1 MALIESEAGLI
12 ARLRDLFHTSFQTQ
26 VQVGIGDD
34 AAVIKSSNNKLVA
47 TVDMAVE
54 DIHFNKKWSTPFQI
68 GAKLTTANLADIF
81 AMGAIPKYLL
91 VAAGISE
98 LNNSETVTELA
109 QGIRSVADKFE
120 VTVIG
125 GDLSKSEKMT
135 LSITA
140 LGELSDQPIL
150 RSGARVGD
158 LIYLSSLTGL
168 SAAGLAILNRE
179 LDRPRYVVEAH
190 LNPKLVAP
198 EKLIKVAT
206 SMCDVSDGLAT
217 DAAHLSYASNV
228 NFNLSKDLISQAA
241 DFKDLAE
248 LAKELNEDVFDWILT
263 GGEDHFFL
271 ATVGKENESN
281 ELGIQIGSVGKGE
294 GKLLLDSVEII
305 KTGYQHF

>member
-1 MALIESEAGLI
+1 MIESEAGLI
-12 ARLRDLFHTSFQTQ
+12 ARLRDLFHTSFQTE

-54 DIHFNKKWSTPFQI
+54 GIHFHKKWSSPFQI

-81 AMGAIPKYLL
+81 AMGAVPKYLL
-91 VAAGISE
+91 VAAGINE
-98 LNNSETVTELA
+98 LNNSETVSELA
-109 QGIRSVADKFE
+109 KGIRSVADKFE
-120 VTVIG
+120 VSVIG

-150 RSGARVGD
+150 RSGGRAGD

-168 SAAGLAILNRE
+168 SAAGLAILNRD

-198 EKLIKVAT
+198 DKLIKVAT

-217 DAAHLSYASNV
+217 DAAHLANASAV
-228 NFNLSKDLISQAA
+228 NFNLSKDLISKAD

-271 ATVGKENESN
+271 ATVDKKNESS
-281 ELGIQIGSVGKGE
+281 ELGIKIGIVEKGD
-294 GKLLLDSVEII
+294 GKLLLDGIEI
-305 KTGYQHF
+305 KESGYQHF

>member
-1 MALIESEAGLI
+1 MIESEAGLI

-109 QGIRSVADKFE
+109 KGIRSVADKFE

-217 DAAHLSYASNV
+217 DASHLSYASNV

-248 LAKELNEDVFDWILT
+248 LAKELSEDVFDWILT

-281 ELGIQIGSVGKGE
+281 ELGIQIGSVGKGD
-294 GKLLLDSVEII
+294 GKLLLDGVEIK

>member
-1 MALIESEAGLI
+1 MIESEAGLI
-12 ARLRDLFHTSFQTQ
+12 ARLRDLFHTSFQTE

-54 DIHFNKKWSTPFQI
+54 GIHFHKKWSSPFQI

-81 AMGAIPKYLL
+81 AMGAVPKYLL
-91 VAAGISE
+91 VAAGINE

-109 QGIRSVADKFE
+109 KGIRSVADRFE

-140 LGELSDQPIL
+140 LGELSAQPIL

-271 ATVGKENESN
+271 ATVDKENESN

-294 GKLLLDSVEII
+294 GKLLLDGVEV
-305 KTGYQHF
+305 KKSGYQHF

>member
-1 MALIESEAGLI
+1 
-12 ARLRDLFHTSFQTQ
+12 
-26 VQVGIGDD
+26 
-34 AAVIKSSNNKLVA
+34 
-47 TVDMAVE
+47 MAVE
-54 DIHFNKKWSTPFQI
+54 GIHFHRKWSSPFQI

-81 AMGAIPKYLL
+81 AMGAVPKYLL
-91 VAAGISE
+91 VAAGINE
-98 LNNSETVTELA
+98 LNNSETVSELA
-109 QGIRSVADKFE
+109 KGIRSVADKFE
-120 VTVIG
+120 VSVIG

-150 RSGARVGD
+150 RSGGRVGD

-168 SAAGLAILNRE
+168 SAAGLAILNRD

-198 EKLIKVAT
+198 DKLIKVAT

-217 DAAHLSYASNV
+217 DAAHLANASAV
-228 NFNLSKDLISQAA
+228 NFNLSKDLISKAD

-271 ATVGKENESN
+271 ATVDKKNESN
-281 ELGIQIGSVGKGE
+281 ELGIKIGIVEKGD
-294 GKLLLDSVEII
+294 GKLLLDGIEVKES
-305 KTGYQHF
+305 GYQHF

>member
-1 MALIESEAGLI
+1 MIESEAGLI

-34 AAVIKSSNNKLVA
+34 AAVIKSSSNKLVA

-54 DIHFNKKWSTPFQI
+54 DIHFNKKWSSPFQI

-98 LNNSETVTELA
+98 LDNSETVTELA
-109 QGIRSVADKFE
+109 KGIRSVADKFE

-140 LGELSDQPIL
+140 LGELSAQPIL

-248 LAKELNEDVFDWILT
+248 LAEELNEDVFDWILT

-294 GKLLLDSVEII
+294 GKLLLDGVEIK

>member
-109 QGIRSVADKFE
+109 KGIRSVADKFE

-217 DAAHLSYASNV
+217 DASHLSYASNV

-248 LAKELNEDVFDWILT
+248 LAKELSEDVFDWILT

-294 GKLLLDSVEII
+294 GKLLLDGVEIK

>member
-12 ARLRDLFHTSFQTQ
+12 GSLRDLFHTSFQTQ

-81 AMGAIPKYLL
+81 AMGAVPKYLL

-109 QGIRSVADKFE
+109 KGIRSVADNFE

-198 EKLIKVAT
+198 DKLIKVAT

-248 LAKELNEDVFDWILT
+248 LAEELNEDVFDWILT

-294 GKLLLDSVEII
+294 GKLLLDGVEIK

>member
-54 DIHFNKKWSTPFQI
+54 GIHFHRKWSSPFQI

-81 AMGAIPKYLL
+81 AMGAVPKYLL
-91 VAAGISE
+91 VAAGINE

-109 QGIRSVADKFE
+109 KGIRSVADRFE

-140 LGELSDQPIL
+140 LGELSAQPIL

-168 SAAGLAILNRE
+168 SAGGLAILNRE

-198 EKLIKVAT
+198 DKLIKVAT

-217 DAAHLSYASNV
+217 DASHLSYASNV

-271 ATVGKENESN
+271 ATVDKENESN

-294 GKLLLDSVEII
+294 GKLLLDGVEV
-305 KTGYQHF
+305 KKSGYQHF

>member
-1 MALIESEAGLI
+1 MIESEAGLI
-12 ARLRDLFHTSFQTQ
+12 ARLRDLFHTSFQTE

-54 DIHFNKKWSTPFQI
+54 GIHFHRKWSSPFQI

-81 AMGAIPKYLL
+81 AMGAVPKYLL
-91 VAAGISE
+91 VAAGINE
-98 LNNSETVTELA
+98 LNNSETVSELA
-109 QGIRSVADKFE
+109 KGIRSVADKFE
-120 VTVIG
+120 VSVIG

-140 LGELSDQPIL
+140 LGELSAQPIL
-150 RSGARVGD
+150 RSGGRVGD

-168 SAAGLAILNRE
+168 SAAGLAILNRD

-198 EKLIKVAT
+198 DKLIKVAT

-217 DAAHLSYASNV
+217 DAAHLANASAV
-228 NFNLSKDLISQAA
+228 NFNLSKDLISKAD

-271 ATVGKENESN
+271 ATVDKKNESN
-281 ELGIQIGSVGKGE
+281 ELGIKIGIVEKGD
-294 GKLLLDSVEII
+294 GKLLLDGVEII

>member
-1 MALIESEAGLI
+1 MIESEAGLI
-12 ARLRDLFHTSFQTQ
+12 GRLRDLFHTSFQTQ

-54 DIHFNKKWSTPFQI
+54 DIHFSKKWSTPFQI

-81 AMGAIPKYLL
+81 AMGAVPKYLL
-91 VAAGISE
+91 VAAGINE

-109 QGIRSVADKFE
+109 KGIRSVADRFE

-140 LGELSDQPIL
+140 LGELSAQPIL

-198 EKLIKVAT
+198 DKLIKVAT

-294 GKLLLDSVEII
+294 GKLLLDGVEV
-305 KTGYQHF
+305 KKSGYQHF

>member
-1 MALIESEAGLI
+1 MIESEAGLI

-109 QGIRSVADKFE
+109 KGIRSVADKFE

-198 EKLIKVAT
+198 DKLIKVAT

-248 LAKELNEDVFDWILT
+248 LAKELGEDVFDWILT

-294 GKLLLDSVEII
+294 GKLLLDGVEI
-305 KTGYQHF
+305 KKSGYQHF

>member
-1 MALIESEAGLI
+1 LIESEAGLI

-54 DIHFNKKWSTPFQI
+54 DIHFNKKWSSPFQI

-81 AMGAIPKYLL
+81 AMGAVPKYLL
-91 VAAGISE
+91 VAAGINE
-98 LNNSETVTELA
+98 LNNSETVTVLA
-109 QGIRSVADKFE
+109 KGIRSVADKFE

-125 GDLSKSEKMT
+125 GDLSKSEKIT

-140 LGELSDQPIL
+140 LGELSGQPIL

-294 GKLLLDSVEII
+294 GKLLLDGVEIK

>member
-1 MALIESEAGLI
+1 MIESEAGLI
-12 ARLRDLFHTSFQTQ
+12 ARLRDLFHTSFQTE

-54 DIHFNKKWSTPFQI
+54 GIHFDKKWSSPFQI

-81 AMGAIPKYLL
+81 AMGAVPKYLL
-91 VAAGISE
+91 VAAGINE
-98 LNNSETVTELA
+98 LDNSETVSELA
-109 QGIRSVADKFE
+109 KGIRSVADKFE
-120 VTVIG
+120 VSVIG

-140 LGELSDQPIL
+140 LGELSAQPIL
-150 RSGARVGD
+150 RSGGRVGD
-158 LIYLSSLTGL
+158 IIYLSSLTGL
-168 SAAGLAILNRE
+168 SAAGLAILNRD

-198 EKLIKVAT
+198 DKLIKVAT

-217 DAAHLSYASNV
+217 DAAHLANASAV
-228 NFNLSKDLISQAA
+228 NFNLSKDLISKAD

-248 LAKELNEDVFDWILT
+248 LARELNEDVFDWILT

-271 ATVGKENESN
+271 ATVDKKNESS
-281 ELGIQIGSVGKGE
+281 ELGIKIGIVEKGD
-294 GKLLLDSVEII
+294 GKLLLDGIEI
-305 KTGYQHF
+305 KESGYQHF